1 MDAYRREAMA
11 IIARWDLADQLDGQ
25 GRGMKPTL
33 LSLLRGGKHSIRDM
47 AKILGISKS
56 KVSWFIAQLER
67 RKWVEVTG
75 AQYISTMNPFQQA
88 ERIQG

>member
-1 MDAYRREAMA
+1 
-11 IIARWDLADQLDGQ
+11 
-25 GRGMKPTL
+25 
-33 LSLLRGGKHSIRDM
+33 M